1 MTQLVWFGC
10 FIGLFVM
17 AIVACDRWEKET
29 KESEVDWR
37 G

>member
-10 FIGLFVM
+10 FMALFVL
-17 AIVACDRWEKET
+17 AIVACDGWEKE
-29 KESEVDWR
+29 ESEVDWN